1 MPRAGVRLDRGGSC
15 RGVVYRLA
23 GRQVPDYFPALWD
36 REMSTGAYLPR
47 WLRCATEHGPV
58 NALVFIMNRAN
69 PAYIRA
75 LPEPELLAI
84 VRRASG
90 RYGPCTE
97 YVVQTARRCARPVS
111 AMRAWSRSRASWR
124 PTSIRWR
131 IGPRPRGRG
140 VGGTLTAFHPAGSAT
155 AMSVSDLRQSYEKG
169 VLVEEQAAASPFQ
182 QFARWFDE
190 AVAPGCPNP
199 TP

>member
-1 MPRAGVRLDRGGSC
+1 
-15 RGVVYRLA
+15 
-23 GRQVPDYFPALWD
+23 
-36 REMSTGAYLPR
+36 MSTGAYLPR

-97 YVVQTARRCARPVS
+97 YVVQTAQA
-111 AMRAWSRSRASWR
+111 
-124 PTSIRWR
+124 
-131 IGPRPRGRG
+131 
-140 VGGTLTAFHPAGSAT
+140 
-155 AMSVSDLRQSYEKG
+155 LRQAGIRDARLEQIARQLEADVHPLG
-169 VLVEEQAAASPFQ
+169 V
-182 QFARWFDE
+182 
-190 AVAPGCPNP
+190 
-199 TP
+199 